1 MTGIKNSDIEFNIPD
16 SESQKSVTTS
26 TNKRVSTYE
35 ITSILEKRNKGLLT
49 YNNTVRLLEKLG
61 LSENEARQILD
72 DKDI

>member
-1 MTGIKNSDIEFNIPD
+1 M
-16 SESQKSVTTS
+16 
-26 TNKRVSTYE
+26 KRVSTYE